1 MSTPHRLGTAA
12 RSLLLS
18 LSALAISAAMVI
30 SHAPFAVA
38 AEADSPS
45 PSPEALPAPA
55 RATAG
60 ITVLDR
66 QHTDAV
72 SVRYHDNALELKTR
86 ADVESGPHQLFE
98 PANVRFHLTDRQHST
113 VPNAP
118 GYDFVGEAGSEIWL
132 IQERYQPETLWA
144 GWETET
150 VPTGL
155 FEGDTIT
162 LELSDIEG
170 PGNVELFASSPTGTE
185 RLLSSSEPSLRS
197 MTEFAGAHSHAN
209 WAFTAPGDYALTFTA
224 SAKLPSGETVESEAS
239 TYCFTVSG
247 NAPEGPC
254 PQPEPQGK
262 PKPTPNPGPDPLP
275 EPAVPAENERP
286 AEEPTTAAPT
296 PEPQADAGAGAAARS
311 GQAQEQCIATE
322 VTEAVS
328 ADSVS
333 VATEGHFDFGPVFD
347 GGTLQARV
355 KDDRSASG
363 EWIDP
368 ARLIFHLGEAAK
380 TRSPGGTFDFL
391 GTGDI
396 WQIPLTQQAQVP
408 WLGWNTQH
416 PTIAG
421 KTQGPVTLTLDSLD
435 GPGDMAV
442 YSMDSWGGLGDRFFG
457 TVSGFPRSTSIAVGA
472 SGVHVHG
479 VWAFTE
485 PGTYR
490 AAMSF
495 STTIGGAEQKANTV
509 LTFFVGDGDPSQAAG
524 EHDVTTV
531 VGQTP
536 DGKPCDLSLAETG
549 SRDRWVIETGAI
561 AVALFALGI
570 AFLGAASLRP
580 RRFVTQQ

>member
-18 LSALAISAAMVI
+18 LSAVAISAAMVI
-30 SHAPFAVA
+30 GHAPFAVA
-38 AEADSPS
+38 AEAP
-45 PSPEALPAPA
+45 PAPA
-55 RATAG
+55 RAAAG

-72 SVRYHDNALELKTR
+72 SVRYRDNALELKTR

-98 PANVRFHLTDRQHST
+98 PANVRFHLTDRQRST
-113 VPNAP
+113 VPDAL

-209 WAFTAPGDYALTFTA
+209 WVFTAPGDYALTFTA

-275 EPAVPAENERP
+275 EPAAPAKNERP

-296 PEPQADAGAGAAARS
+296 PEPPADAGAAVRS

-322 VTEAVS
+322 VTEAVT

-363 EWIDP
+363 EWVDP

-495 STTIGGAEQKANTV
+495 STTIGGTEQKANTV

-536 DGKPCDLSLAETG
+536 DGEPCDLSLAETG

-570 AFLGAASLRP
+570 AFLGAASLHP
-580 RRFVTQQ
+580 RRAVAKR

>member
-1 MSTPHRLGTAA
+1 MSTQHRLGAA
-12 RSLLLS
+12 VRSPLLT
-18 LSALAISAAMVI
+18 LSALAISAAMMI
-30 SHAPFAVA
+30 GHTPFAVA
-38 AEADSPS
+38 TESDLPVPSLEAS
-45 PSPEALPAPA
+45 PAPA
-55 RATAG
+55 RAATG

-72 SVRYHDNALELKTR
+72 SVRYRDNTLELKTR
-86 ADVESGPHQLFE
+86 ADVENGPHQLFE
-98 PANVRFHLTDRQHST
+98 PAHVRFHLTDRQRST
-113 VPNAP
+113 VPEAP
-118 GYDFVGEAGSEIWL
+118 GYDFIGEAGSEIWL
-132 IQERYQPETLWA
+132 VQERYQPETLWA

-162 LELSDIEG
+162 LELNDVEG
-170 PGNVELFASSPTGTE
+170 PGNVELFASSPMGAE

-209 WAFTAPGDYALTFTA
+209 WVFTAPGDYALTFTA

-247 NAPEGPC
+247 DAPEGPC

-262 PKPTPNPGPDPLP
+262 PKPTPSPDPAPLP
-275 EPAVPAENERP
+275 ETPAPENEKP
-286 AEEPTTAAPT
+286 AEEPTTAAPI
-296 PEPQADAGAGAAARS
+296 PEPPADAATARS
-311 GQAQEQCIATE
+311 GQPQEQCIATE

-328 ADSVS
+328 AASVS
-333 VATEGHFDFGPVFD
+333 VATGGHFDFGPVFD
-347 GGTLQARV
+347 GGMLQARV

-479 VWAFTE
+479 VWAFTA

-531 VGQTP
+531 IGQTP
-536 DGKPCDLSLAETG
+536 DGKPCDLGLAETG
-549 SRDRWVIETGAI
+549 SRERWVLETGAI

-580 RRFVTQQ
+580 RHTAKRR